1 MSNTYRD
8 NFNAKTKKYRR
19 EGLDLRGRFQRRRCD
34 NKGAGFVGCSCWH
47 CQYGMHHSHKSEV
60 TEKVRGNRRNVKQM
74 LRNGKFD
81 ISKKFSVGYT
91 D

>member
-34 NKGAGFVGCSCWH
+34 NKGAGFVGCSCWY
-47 CQYGMHHSHKSEV
+47 C
-60 TEKVRGNRRNVKQM
+60 
-74 LRNGKFD
+74 
-81 ISKKFSVGYT
+81 
-91 D
+91 